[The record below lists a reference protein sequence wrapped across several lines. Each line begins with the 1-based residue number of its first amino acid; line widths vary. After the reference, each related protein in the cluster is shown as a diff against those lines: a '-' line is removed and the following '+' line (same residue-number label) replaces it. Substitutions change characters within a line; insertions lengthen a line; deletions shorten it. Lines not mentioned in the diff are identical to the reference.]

1 MFDFVLF
8 LHRSRGSL
16 DELAAWFI
24 WAAMTSLGDV
34 DLPLRGS
41 AGSPN
46 GGGGSVGHGPAM
58 AFSSS

>member
-1 MFDFVLF
+1 VFAFVSF
-8 LHRSRGSL
+8 LYRSRGSL

-24 WAAMTSLGDV
+24 RAAMTSLGDV
-34 DLPLRGS
+34 DLLLRGS

-58 AFSSS
+58 TFSSS